1 MSPTYFRSAAEFR
14 RWLQRHHAAAAEL
27 LVGFHKVGSGTPSLT
42 WPQSVDEALC
52 FGWIDGVRR
61 RIDDTRYTIRFCPR
75 RANSI
80 WSAVNIRRVQA
91 LVRAG
96 RMAPAGARA
105 FAVRRA
111 NRSGRY
117 SYERRPAALPA
128 PYAGLLARNAA
139 ARRFFAAQIPSYR
152 RAAIWWVLSAKRE
165 ETRARRA
172 QTLIDLSGAG
182 RLIPQFI
189 RPQAARALRA
199 RPATRSRD

>member
-96 RMAPAGARA
+96 RMAPAGERA

-172 QTLIDLSGAG
+172 QTLIDLSAAG